1 MVMIMNEKKDPHPK
15 NNPIDLD
22 DDDDI
27 IELTTL
33 VASKPK
39 DNVQI
44 ADTQDTRAAAPQKAS
59 DIPATTDQIELKA
72 DDEEDLIE
80 LGERLDADS
89 QADEGFIDLSALD
102 SDDDNSLSEDDII
115 APKIEASLGG
125 DDDDLP
131 QDPIEVT
138 EEVDTTL
145 KIEASL
151 GDDDDDLRQDPIE
164 VTEEVDT
171 ISEQYDDTIILKIED
186 EAPAALSDPGEPLS
200 EKDEAILDSEE
211 EIELEYESDEDE
223 YDFFALDDKKTFQEP
238 ETKPMADEDPDDP
251 VDDRILF
258 DPVET
263 DELSLDEDNQVLAM
277 DADPQEGTDLIAL
290 DVEETLKFRESS
302 DLPDLTAEMGFE
314 FDDEN
319 DENGLDA
326 ADDQTA
332 ESSDDIIA
340 RTVEKSLAPG
350 EVTARIDLAMLPEF
364 EFTED
369 DGIMAEDDEQA
380 TAEDLTA
387 KTMEGIRE
395 LAEEDYLPDIDDDSD
410 LEFEDDDGAFVMD
423 DVSELELED
432 NSFLLED
439 IDESDAGEEDEVT
452 EITEFDQH
460 FPEIVENVLER
471 AAIVQSADSDED
483 GDLELIEVEEDD
495 PADDEK
501 AADFSYSEAQ
511 NDEEQIDRFFSE
523 TMGSAPLIEI
533 EEIEAVEETPALSTD
548 MAMATTLTDDEDEKF
563 DFRLDSSEI
572 SDQVDR
578 LDTFLSEDSTAEPE
592 VATLF
597 EEPYVEEEAADE
609 HLPAIEDTAKS
620 IPVAPDQIESIIER
634 VINDK
639 LGGKIEGII
648 YEVIEKAVSKEIDR
662 LKGALLDNA
671 GHGGIE

>member
-1 MVMIMNEKKDPHPK
+1 MNEKKDPHPK

-33 VASKPK
+33 VALKPK
-39 DNVQI
+39 DNVKI
-44 ADTQDTRAAAPQKAS
+44 ADKQDTRAAAPQKAS

-80 LGERLDADS
+80 LGERLEAES
-89 QADEGFIDLSALD
+89 QADAGIFDLGEPD
-102 SDDDNSLSEDDII
+102 SDDDNFLAEDDII
-115 APKIEASLGG
+115 ASE
-125 DDDDLP
+125 
-131 QDPIEVT
+131 IEVS
-138 EEVDTTL
+138 
-145 KIEASL
+145 I
-151 GDDDDDLRQDPIE
+151 GDDDDDLQQDPIE
-164 VTEEVDT
+164 PTEEVDT
-171 ISEQYDDTIILKIED
+171 IFEQDDDVIILNTED
-186 EAPAALSDPGEPLS
+186 EVSAALSDPGEPVL
-200 EKDEAILDSEE
+200 EKEEAILDSEE
-211 EIELEYESDEDE
+211 EIDLEYESNEDE

-238 ETKPMADEDPDDP
+238 ETIPMADQDPDDP
-251 VDDRILF
+251 GDDSIF
-258 DPVET
+258 FYPVET

-277 DADPQEGTDLIAL
+277 DADPQEGADLIAL

-340 RTVEKSLAPG
+340 RAVEKSLAPG
-350 EVTARIDLAMLPEF
+350 EVTAQVDLAMLPEF

-380 TAEDLTA
+380 AAEDLTA

-460 FPEIVENVLER
+460 FPEIDENVLER

-501 AADFSYSEAQ
+501 VADFSYSEAQ

-548 MAMATTLTDDEDEKF
+548 MAMATTLTDDEVEKF

-578 LDTFLSEDSTAEPE
+578 LDTFLSEDLSAEPE
-592 VATLF
+592 VETLF
-597 EEPYVEEEAADE
+597 EEPSVEEEAADE
-609 HLPAIEDTAKS
+609 HQPAIEDTAKS
-620 IPVAPDQIESIIER
+620 ISVTPDQIDSIIER

-639 LGGKIEGII
+639 LGDKIESII

-662 LKGALLDNA
+662 LKGALLDNT
-671 GHGGIE
+671 GNGGIE

>member
-33 VASKPK
+33 VALKPK
-39 DNVQI
+39 DNVEI
-44 ADTQDTRAAAPQKAS
+44 ADKQDTQAAAPQKAS

-89 QADEGFIDLSALD
+89 QADAGIFDLGELD
-102 SDDDNSLSEDDII
+102 SDDDNFLAEDDII
-115 APKIEASLGG
+115 AS
-125 DDDDLP
+125 
-131 QDPIEVT
+131 
-138 EEVDTTL
+138 

-151 GDDDDDLRQDPIE
+151 GDDDDDLQQDPIE
-164 VTEEVDT
+164 VTVEVDT
-171 ISEQYDDTIILKIED
+171 ISEQYDDTIILNTED
-186 EAPAALSDPGEPLS
+186 EAPAALSDPGEPVS
-200 EKDEAILDSEE
+200 EKEEAILDSEE
-211 EIELEYESDEDE
+211 EIELEYKSDEDE

-238 ETKPMADEDPDDP
+238 ETIPMADEDPDDP

-277 DADPQEGTDLIAL
+277 DADPQEGTDFIAL
-290 DVEETLKFRESS
+290 DVEETLKFSDSS
-302 DLPDLTAEMGFE
+302 DLPDLTAEMGFD

-340 RTVEKSLAPG
+340 RAVEKSLAPG

-380 TAEDLTA
+380 AAEDLTA

-395 LAEEDYLPDIDDDSD
+395 LAEEDYLPDIDDDGD

-423 DVSELELED
+423 DISEREIED

-523 TMGSAPLIEI
+523 TLGSAPLIEI

-548 MAMATTLTDDEDEKF
+548 MAMATTLTEDEDEEF

-609 HLPAIEDTAKS
+609 HLPAIEDTIKS
-620 IPVAPDQIESIIER
+620 ISVTPDQIDSIIER

-662 LKGALLDNA
+662 LKGALLDNT
-671 GHGGIE
+671 GHGDIE

>member
-1 MVMIMNEKKDPHPK
+1 VPYDNFSKDNSNLKIIPALQKKHPLYPMVMIMNEKKDPHPK

-33 VASKPK
+33 VALKPK
-39 DNVQI
+39 DNVEI
-44 ADTQDTRAAAPQKAS
+44 ADKQDTQAAAPQKAS

-89 QADEGFIDLSALD
+89 QADAGIFDLGELD
-102 SDDDNSLSEDDII
+102 SDDDNFLAEDDII
-115 APKIEASLGG
+115 ASKIEASSG
-125 DDDDLP
+125 DDDDDLQ

-138 EEVDTTL
+138 V
-145 KIEASL
+145 
-151 GDDDDDLRQDPIE
+151 
-164 VTEEVDT
+164 EVDT
-171 ISEQYDDTIILKIED
+171 ISEQYDDTIILNTED
-186 EAPAALSDPGEPLS
+186 EAPAALSDPGEPVS
-200 EKDEAILDSEE
+200 EKEEAILDSEE
-211 EIELEYESDEDE
+211 EIELEYKSDEDE

-238 ETKPMADEDPDDP
+238 ETIPMADEDPDDP

-277 DADPQEGTDLIAL
+277 DADPQEGTDFIAL
-290 DVEETLKFRESS
+290 DVEETLKFSDSS
-302 DLPDLTAEMGFE
+302 DLPDLTAEMGFD

-340 RTVEKSLAPG
+340 RAVEKSLAPG
-350 EVTARIDLAMLPEF
+350 EVTAQIDLAMLPEF

-380 TAEDLTA
+380 AAEDLTA

-423 DVSELELED
+423 DISEREIED

-439 IDESDAGEEDEVT
+439 IDESDAGEQDDIT
-452 EITEFDQH
+452 EITELDQH
-460 FPEIVENVLER
+460 FPEIDENVLER

-523 TMGSAPLIEI
+523 TLGSAPLIEI

-548 MAMATTLTDDEDEKF
+548 MAMATTLTEDEDEEF

-609 HLPAIEDTAKS
+609 HLPAIEDTARS

-634 VINDK
+634 VVNDK

-662 LKGALLDNA
+662 LKGALLDNT
-671 GHGGIE
+671 GHGDIE